1 MTGPGTTG
9 PAATGPD
16 MTGSGLPEVLTRHYG
31 FGPGLRL
38 RHLGTAS
45 GSTNTVSLI
54 EISEP
59 DHGGVSVAVRCYD
72 TRAPQYEPELLL
84 AESAVRAVAHL
95 AGLLVDEVIPA
106 ASGDGHVRAGHLVY
120 SLHRLLPGE
129 ALTWPRWADFQQRPS
144 VPECLGGLQA
154 LWDRRVGGTE
164 PAALIGRAPAAEWPT
179 LGGHGEAAATL
190 TEIFVEQ
197 CRPGPRL
204 DLTGRANPARF
215 DWAAEI
221 VARHAARWPCYARLF
236 GRWFTRLRQWAADF
250 DESLSDLGSRWLQ
263 HGDPSPTNTF
273 FLPRV
278 HGWRAVG
285 GITDFELVRF
295 AAFRS
300 DVGVAGSLRLG
311 DTPAPAQVAQIMVG
325 RETAVPLDL
334 RLLERYLAGYQ
345 AMAPELGVPGG
356 GEVAAGLRAN
366 VLGLALWSVQMM
378 RAGHYPDEEL
388 AGYLAAQLH
397 RYLARRCTPDERLD
411 QAVRRAF
418 EDADSVRQEVQV
430 RLQPAAAALV
440 P

>member
-1 MTGPGTTG
+1 MTGTG
-9 PAATGPD
+9 L
-16 MTGSGLPEVLTRHYG
+16 SGVLTGHYG
-31 FGPGLRL
+31 FGRDIHV

-54 EISEP
+54 EISGP
-59 DHGGVSVAVRCYD
+59 DRAAVAAAVRCYD
-72 TRAPQYEPELLL
+72 TTAPQYEPEQLL
-84 AESAVRAVAHL
+84 AESAVRAVARQ

-106 ASGDGHVRAGHLVY
+106 VSGAGHVRAGDLVY

-129 ALTWPRWADFQQRPS
+129 ALTWPRWPDFQGRPS

-154 LWDRRVGGTE
+154 LWDRRVGGTD
-164 PAALIGRAPAAEWPT
+164 PAALLRRAPATEWSL
-179 LGGHGEAAATL
+179 LGGHGDAAAAL
-190 TEIFVEQ
+190 TETFVEQ
-197 CRPGPRL
+197 GRPGPRL

-221 VARHAARWPCYARLF
+221 VGRHAARWPRYARLF
-236 GRWFTRLRQWAADF
+236 DRWFARLRQWAADF
-250 DESLSDLGSRWLQ
+250 DDSLRDQGSRWLQ

-273 FLPRV
+273 FLPGVR
-278 HGWRAVG
+278 GWRAVG

-311 DTPAPAQVAQIMVG
+311 DTPAPAQLARLMAG
-325 RETAVPLDL
+325 AETAVPLDL

-345 AMAPELGVPGG
+345 AMSPEPGVPGG
-356 GEVAAGLRAN
+356 AEVAAGLRAN

-378 RAGHYPDEEL
+378 RAAHYPDHEL

-397 RYLARRCTPDERLD
+397 RYLARRRTPDQRFD
-411 QAVRRAF
+411 QAVRRACA
-418 EDADSVRQEVQV
+418 DADSVRQEVQV
-430 RLQPAAAALV
+430 RLRPAAAALV